1 LKIYYRGYI
10 LMRVKVIGKEW
21 EICNRLKGKKSTE
34 AGEDWEINY
43 ATPIYGGWDL
53 IVECK
58 FSKLNDL
65 DKIVTF
71 CRVDPELSSW
81 IEETTTLT
89 GTRNDYSK

>member
-1 LKIYYRGYI
+1 
-10 LMRVKVIGKEW
+10 MRVKIIGKEW
-21 EICNRLKGKKSTE
+21 DIVNRLKGKKSTE

-65 DKIVTF
+65 DKMLPAV
-71 CRVDPELSSW
+71 V
-81 IEETTTLT
+81 IED
-89 GTRNDYSK
+89 NDRYLLPG